1 MITKKHSTFTFQET
15 IFWDGLS
22 FVTWCA
28 SLLKGCP
35 LSATI
40 LGYALVFKWCN
51 VCKENSPHN
60 ITTPPAWTADTRQD
74 GLMDSDV
81 TAEIETHQKRRVFFP
96 ILYCSMLVSQC
107 KLCPWFAVFRWQE
120 WTPVWSSAPI
130 AYPLYYVLLLEL
142 LLTSY
147 QSSLASLLWLLC
159 VGRSQW
165 ISSFWNN
172 Q

>member
-35 LSATI
+35 LSAKI

-107 KLCPWFAVFRWQE
+107 KLCPWFTVFRC
-120 WTPVWSSAPI
+120 TGVDPSVVFCSYCLSV
-130 AYPLYYVLLLEL
+130 VLRVTIGVIVDFLPKQSGQSP
-142 LLTSY
+142 LTSVCGKIPVD
-147 QSSLASLLWLLC
+147 QQFLK
-159 VGRSQW
+159 
-165 ISSFWNN
+165 
-172 Q
+172 